1 MVEEDVRDI
10 GVDVEAPEKK
20 CEDEN
25 CPFHGTLSV
34 RGRIIRGVVES
45 AKMDGSVIVRK
56 DHFQHIPKYERY
68 EKRKSHYPSHLP
80 PCIDIEEGDEVQ
92 IMECQPISKSKSY
105 VVISR
110 GGKE

>member
-1 MVEEDVRDI
+1 MVENEARDI
-10 GVDVEAPEKK
+10 GVDVEAPEDR

-45 AKMDGSVIVRK
+45 TDMDGSVVVRK
-56 DHFQHIPKYERY
+56 DYFHYIPKFERY

-92 IMECQPISKSKSY
+92 IMECRPISKSKSY